1 MMFNSEK
8 SLNSGATWMSSAASW
23 LLWVPRKEV
32 KVFGCPWEGVVARS
46 RVCLGGGSTHWRPGL
61 QLKSSSTHWRRRPGL
76 QGAGGSSVA
85 SLFFFFFGSLSFD
98 EPASVCSPPARLPW
112 GSWRRRPRTQSTDL
126 EQLITKPELLLPEAA
141 GHAWTPWANPSDSPG
156 EASFDFN
163 LDSNNVMW
171 FQITKIF

>member
-1 MMFNSEK
+1 MPGGRLHPLK
-8 SLNSGATWMSSAASW
+8 TRSSAEEQ
-23 LLWVPRKEV
+23 LHPLKKET
-32 KVFGCPWEGVVARS
+32 RS
-46 RVCLGGGSTHWRPGL
+46 PGG
-61 QLKSSSTHWRRRPGL
+61 RRL
-76 QGAGGSSVA
+76 FC
-85 SLFFFFFGSLSFD
+85 SLSFFFFFCSLSFD

-163 LDSNNVMW
+163 LDSNNVM
-171 FQITKIF
+171 